1 MQENWIKLNNKAKKP
16 NAIIAVS
23 NYGNV
28 KQLNG
33 VIRAAERYEYCS
45 HNQKHYK
52 VSHIV
57 METWSPKT
65 AEDIA
70 LGRNEVD
77 HISYTPD
84 NINQNDLRNLRWCTH
99 KENTTFKEHIENL
112 TKARRARP
120 LYAKETKEKISK
132 NSAMPAIASEYK
144 EYKKNGGT
152 LLWIEFLKQRK
163 G

>member
-1 MQENWIKLNNKAKKP
+1 MQEQWIKLNNRAKKP
-16 NAIIAVS
+16 NAIVEIS

-33 VIRAAERYEYCS
+33 LSRPATRYEYCC

-52 VSHIV
+52 VAHLV
-57 METWSPKT
+57 METWHPKT
-65 AEDIA
+65 DEDIA

-84 NINQNDLRNLRWCTH
+84 NINQNDVRNLRWCTH
-99 KENTTFKEHIENL
+99 KENTTFPEHIANL
-112 TKARRARP
+112 VKARKTRP
-120 LYAKETKEKISK
+120 AYSKEQKEKISQ
-132 NSAMPAIASEYK
+132 NSAMPAISAEYK
-144 EYKKNGGT
+144 EYRKNGGT
-152 LLWIEFLKQRK
+152 MLWLDFLKNRK

>member
-1 MQENWIKLNNKAKKP
+1 MLEQWIKLNNKAKKP
-16 NAIIAVS
+16 NAIVEVS
-23 NYGNV
+23 NLGNV

-33 VIRAAERYEYCS
+33 VIRVATRYEYCC
-45 HNQKHYK
+45 HNLKHYK

-57 METWSPKT
+57 METWCPKT
-65 AEDIA
+65 AEDIS

-84 NINQNDLRNLRWCTH
+84 GINQNDVRNLRWCTH

-112 TKARRARP
+112 KIARNKRP
-120 LYAKETKEKISK
+120 AYTDEQKEKISR
-132 NSAMPAIASEYK
+132 NSAMPAIAAEYK

-152 LLWIEFLKQRK
+152 LLWIDFLKTRK